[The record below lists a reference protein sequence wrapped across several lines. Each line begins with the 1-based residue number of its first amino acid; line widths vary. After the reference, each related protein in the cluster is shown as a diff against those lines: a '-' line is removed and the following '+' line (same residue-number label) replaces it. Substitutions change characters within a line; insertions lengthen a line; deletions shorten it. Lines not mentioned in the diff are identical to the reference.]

1 MHAHT
6 LCYTE
11 QAWVDFYL
19 VGTDGGQL
27 QTARKL
33 NHLYIAVS
41 ERYET
46 LINFSAKGLP
56 TPINGKPWK
65 YVYAVNDFGPGSA
78 TNAPYFCKSH
88 LLARFD
94 VLPASAKAAGYDRGC
109 DAKWPPV
116 TSTLGP
122 DGVRGVSHS
131 IYYM

>member
-1 MHAHT
+1 MT
-6 LCYTE
+6 T

-19 VGTDGGQL
+19 VGTDGGAL

-46 LINFSAKGLP
+46 LINFSAAGLP

-65 YVYAVNDFGPGSA
+65 YVYAVNDFGVGAS

-94 VLPASAKAAGYDRGC
+94 ILPAAELDLSKEYQREC
-109 DAKWPPV
+109 DSQWPPKV
-116 TSTLGP
+116 
-122 DGVRGVSHS
+122 DVSEVS
-131 IYYM
+131 RTR

>member
-1 MHAHT
+1 VYNT
-6 LCYTE
+6 

-19 VGTDGGQL
+19 VGTDGGAL

-33 NHLYIAVS
+33 NHLYIAVL

-46 LINFSAKGLP
+46 LINFAPAGLP
-56 TPINGKPWK
+56 KVINGKPWK

-94 VLPASAKAAGYDRGC
+94 ILPGAKTAGYDRGC
-109 DAKWPPV
+109 DTQWPPV
-116 TSTLGP
+116 TST
-122 DGVRGVSHS
+122 VAVSGMSH
-131 IYYM
+131 ILLCNV